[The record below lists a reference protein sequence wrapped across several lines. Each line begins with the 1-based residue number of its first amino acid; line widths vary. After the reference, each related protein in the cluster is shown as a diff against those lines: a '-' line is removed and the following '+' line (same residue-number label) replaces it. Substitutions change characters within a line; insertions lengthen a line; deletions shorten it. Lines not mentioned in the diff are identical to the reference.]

1 MTENS
6 EEEILVAFTKKELV
20 HLLVLMRM
28 DGYREKRDY
37 PKSIRS
43 NRNEEMQI
51 IGRIMKRLRKAYEK
65 AN

>member
-1 MTENS
+1 MPRNS
-6 EEEILVAFTKKELV
+6 EEEILVPFTKNELV

-37 PKSIRS
+37 PKSLRG
-43 NRNEEMQI
+43 NRNDEMQI

-65 AN
+65 G